1 MTLASDW
8 LSRLFSRK
16 PQTDDQTSDA
26 ATGATTGGGRDQE
39 PVVVW
44 EAANMMEAAV
54 VKGRLE
60 SAGIPAIVRGEALGA
75 IYGLTTG
82 ALAAVDV
89 LAPSALAEKALEIL
103 HSDVEL
109 DEETPDEG

>member
-8 LSRLFSRK
+8 LSRLFPRKAQAAEPASR
-16 PQTDDQTSDA
+16 A
-26 ATGATTGGGRDQE
+26 ETGVTTGGGRDQE

-60 SAGIPAIVRGEALGA
+60 HAGIPAIVRGEALGA

-89 LAPSALAEKALEIL
+89 LAPSALADKALEIL
-103 HSDVEL
+103 HSEVDL
-109 DEETPDEG
+109 DEATPDES